1 MSCQIPL
8 FSRVIYSVGNE
19 FLKVYCLLRY
29 PAANNVYN
37 LGQSHCIILHETF
50 GGATPTKTPG
60 GILKYGY
67 SIYSFQVNYY
77 AHKIATCVKQNNIII
92 FLCDLML
99 HTLINKI
106 LNVNIIWSDT
116 QLYYFWFT
124 ANMIQATSAWEYVAS
139 AKFLR
144 NKSTPYHALNNYL
157 LKACI
162 LYGINRKE

>member
-1 MSCQIPL
+1 MVIL
-8 FSRVIYSVGNE
+8 FTHFKLITMPTKSPPVLNR
-19 FLKVYCLLRY
+19 
-29 PAANNVYN
+29 
-37 LGQSHCIILHETF
+37 IILSLF
-50 GGATPTKTPG
+50 
-60 GILKYGY
+60 
-67 SIYSFQVNYY
+67 FV
-77 AHKIATCVKQNNIII
+77 

-116 QLYYFWFT
+116 QLYYFGFT
-124 ANMIQATSAWEYVAS
+124 ANMLQATSAWEYVAS
-139 AKFLR
+139 TKFLR